1 MRLCG
6 SGSSYQPPGRGPAW
20 SLGSDQEKS
29 QSRLAPQSRQRA
41 QSPAHSNMLRLSRLL
56 RPRLAAVAITTGYS
70 WEDNYAQN
78 MVGSRLGQ
86 MAREVSNR
94 ATFPANSWLPQ
105 PKTEDQFLEELRLR
119 ETQTKLDE
127 QLEALDLRIQQERT
141 DAADAG
147 HEPKIEQNGDV
158 AGLRLKLRDKMKRV
172 AGYFTWLMKQRGPIE
187 LEPIT
192 LDGMTIQRFQI
203 PAEQVAPE
211 GTRKA
216 FDKVVVSLDL
226 LEGQNMKKF
235 LASSPAFDAPRGNLL
250 SDY

>member
-1 MRLCG
+1 
-6 SGSSYQPPGRGPAW
+6 
-20 SLGSDQEKS
+20 
-29 QSRLAPQSRQRA
+29 
-41 QSPAHSNMLRLSRLL
+41 
-56 RPRLAAVAITTGYS
+56 
-70 WEDNYAQN
+70 
-78 MVGSRLGQ
+78 MVGSRFGP

-94 ATFPANSWLPQ
+94 AMFPANSWLPQ

-119 ETQTKLDE
+119 ETQTKLDN
-127 QLEALDLRIQQERT
+127 QLEALDLRIQQERA

-235 LASSPAFDAPRGNLL
+235 VASSPAFVAPRGNLL
-250 SDY
+250 SDYSGSDRYIVPVRT

>member
-1 MRLCG
+1 MPSAGGL
-6 SGSSYQPPGRGPAW
+6 
-20 SLGSDQEKS
+20 
-29 QSRLAPQSRQRA
+29 
-41 QSPAHSNMLRLSRLL
+41 
-56 RPRLAAVAITTGYS
+56 
-70 WEDNYAQN
+70 
-78 MVGSRLGQ
+78 
-86 MAREVSNR
+86 
-94 ATFPANSWLPQ
+94 
-105 PKTEDQFLEELRLR
+105 

-147 HEPKIEQNGDV
+147 DEPKIEQNGDV
-158 AGLRLKLRDKMKRV
+158 AGLRLKLRDNMKRV

-192 LDGMTIQRFQI
+192 LDGMIIQRFQI
-203 PAEQVAPE
+203 PAEQVALE

-235 LASSPAFDAPRGNLL
+235 VASSPAFVAPRGNLL
-250 SDY
+250 SDYSGSDRYIVPVRT